1 MSFLDRF
8 RRKCP
13 EKTPQQLAE
22 NAQRLSETAVNY
34 AKQCQRDLDYSEKT
48 LPALE
53 ALLEDLSQDIPKSHP
68 TESQIWSMAL
78 IFGSY
83 LGEVMLRD
91 GLAATGYAW
100 ATNGPPA
107 DGPGRQLHHP
117 QRQGLQTPD
126 PGPRRQCRLLLPADP
141 GPGALTLP
149 SAESPSSNRRHPPR
163 ALARGGC
170 FYGFTY
176 CPWRWAPGK

>member
-91 GLAATGYAW
+91 ALRRRAMP
-100 ATNGPPA
+100 GPPTVI
-107 DGPGRQLHHP
+107 P
-117 QRQGLQTPD
+117 T
-126 PGPRRQCRLLLPADP
+126 
-141 GPGALTLP
+141 
-149 SAESPSSNRRHPPR
+149 SP
-163 ALARGGC
+163 C
-170 FYGFTY
+170 
-176 CPWRWAPGK
+176 